1 MLGGRLFI
9 YLSALWHRNKHEQH
23 WSTDSRFLGAVSVL
37 ILLLLYLDGV
47 VGSFKE
53 PKGKPRA
60 TFIRN
65 LYKFVS
71 KRILAWGYLFN
82 GPGIIQRAYRVSGGG
97 PFEILAPDT
106 RMVFVSSPEDIKE
119 LDRAPDDVLS
129 LNGAAKHM
137 LQPVYTMNGFN
148 WFDRRGVEG
157 VGFVRTLR
165 SLLTQNLPQ
174 LLPDLS
180 RLARVRWAE
189 LLKKKGTLR
198 DGAIHAPVYP
208 MMLDLV
214 VLMNARSLFGEDLI
228 KDTRFMTSALSY
240 VEETL
245 LTAKIVKLLPRFL
258 APAVG
263 GFLGWAL
270 RSHKTFFQSLIP
282 ATEQRIEETERKR
295 LGHTVPRRA
304 DCIQWIIDTAP
315 KQNPWSAERV
325 IYELMAIWFGSVH
338 ILSTT
343 IVYAIH
349 DLCLHP
355 EYVEPLR
362 QELETCYKEF
372 ERTGGRDAGALPLL
386 DSFLK
391 ESARLT
397 PVESMSVRRCALQPY
412 SLSTG
417 THSLEVG
424 DWACAPSGAINLSA
438 MYYTSPDEFSG
449 FRFVPP
455 FMVPNDDGWKKRDGS
470 NVDSS
475 WLMWGTGRMA
485 CPGRYY
491 ATAFMKTVVAQL
503 LLDYDFKLA
512 EPDSKR
518 WISWRIAKIPKPW
531 TKVVFVP
538 RNREYIYWN

>member
-1 MLGGRLFI
+1 MNSIGLRIPVF
-9 YLSALWHRNKHEQH
+9 SN
-23 WSTDSRFLGAVSVL
+23 F
-37 ILLLLYLDGV
+37 
-47 VGSFKE
+47 
-53 PKGKPRA
+53 
-60 TFIRN
+60 
-65 LYKFVS
+65 YKFVS

-82 GPGIIQRAYRVSGGG
+82 GPGIIQRAYRVSGGA

-189 LLKKKGTLR
+189 LLENKRTLR

-245 LTAKIVKLLPRFL
+245 LTAEIVKLLPRFL
-258 APAVG
+258 APPVG
-263 GFLGWAL
+263 GFLGWAP

-282 ATEQRIEETERKR
+282 ATEQRIRETERKR

-325 IYELMAIWFGSVH
+325 IYELMTIWFGSVH

-372 ERTGGRDAGALPLL
+372 ERTGGCDAAGALPLL

-397 PVESMSVRRCALQPY
+397 PVESMSVRRCDLQPY
-412 SLSTG
+412 SLSTV
-417 THSLEVG
+417 THSLQVG

-438 MYYTSPDEFSG
+438 TYYTSPDEFSG

-455 FMVPNDDGWKKRDGS
+455 SMVPDDDGWKKRDGS
-470 NVDSS
+470 STSSSSLPMQSTPSSLTDVDSS

-512 EPDSKR
+512 EPESKR
-518 WISWRIAKIPKPW
+518 WISWRVAKIPKPW

-538 RNREYIYWN
+538 RNRACIY